1 MKFLLDTNIISE
13 VMRPQPNP
21 MVMKQLELNSIFS
34 CTSATVWLEL
44 WHGIHSMQDSP
55 RKESLAKYM
64 SLLADD
70 GFEVLPFCQESAEW
84 LAKERVRLKAKGII
98 ATKYDSEIAAVA
110 VVNQLTLVTNNTKD
124 FQVFDDLSLT
134 SWHEG

>member
-21 MVMKQLELNSIFS
+21 LVIKQLELNSIFS

-44 WHGIHSMQDSP
+44 WHGIHSMQDGQ
-55 RKESLAKYM
+55 RKQGLIEYM
-64 SLLADD
+64 NLLADD
-70 GFEVLPFCQESAEW
+70 GLGVLPFCQNSAEW

-98 ATKYDSEIAAVA
+98 AAKYDSEIAAVA
-110 VVNQLTLVTNNTKD
+110 VVNQLTLVTNNTRD
-124 FQVFDDLSLT
+124 FEIFDGLVMVN
-134 SWHEG
+134 WHQQ